1 MGDTSGGGHFSPPS
15 ISAMNHGIGFL
26 PKRSLEAMNWLL
38 LFMPIAF
45 LLDHYDAGP
54 IPIFLASTLAIVPLS
69 KLMEEATSVLS
80 KILGHTIGGLLNA
93 TMSNAPELIIGISAL
108 RNGLIDML
116 KASIAGAI
124 IGTLLFGLGLSIF
137 TGNIGKS
144 PRTFDAPMV
153 GMNMGLLT
161 VTSFSLLIPAL
172 FSLSTSADHEI
183 STHIC
188 LLMLVLYAASIYDTL
203 KQQDPPIDQIGVA
216 KTISDH
222 EDSSHSLQS
231 PESSHQI
238 EKSSGWGRNKAI
250 AVLLL
255 VTVALALTSD
265 LLTDSL
271 QPAADMLHLTPFFA
285 GMFLLSMVGNIPQ
298 FLNSVSFARKDQ
310 LTLAL
315 SVNLSSVT
323 QLALLV
329 APVLVLLGGLLGMP
343 MDLVFNQFELV
354 AIFVSVIV
362 ARYLLA
368 DQRTTWLEGF
378 MLIIMYLMLA
388 VGFYYLPEGH

>member
-1 MGDTSGGGHFSPPS
+1 
-15 ISAMNHGIGFL
+15 
-26 PKRSLEAMNWLL
+26 MNWLL
-38 LFMPIAF
+38 LFMPLAF
-45 LLDHYDAGP
+45 ALDHFHAGP
-54 IPIFLASTLAIVPLS
+54 IPIFLASTLAILPLS

-80 KILGHTIGGLLNA
+80 KILGNTIGGLLNA

-108 RNGLIDML
+108 RNGLLEML

-137 TGNIGKS
+137 TANVGKS

-153 GMNMGLLT
+153 AMNMGLLT
-161 VTSFSLLIPAL
+161 VTSFSLTIPAI
-172 FSLSTSADHEI
+172 FNISTTADYEI

-188 LLMLVLYAASIYDTL
+188 ILMLVLYVASIYYTL
-203 KQQDPPIDQIGVA
+203 NQKNPPIDRAGIAKAICKQESHADRPADSVA
-216 KTISDH
+216 LD
-222 EDSSHSLQS
+222 EDEHGSS
-231 PESSHQI
+231 
-238 EKSSGWGRNKAI
+238 WGKNKAI
-250 AVLLL
+250 GILLS

-285 GMFLLSMVGNIPQ
+285 GIFLLSMVGNIPQ
-298 FLNSVSFARKDQ
+298 FINSVSFARKDQ

-329 APVLVLLGGLLGMP
+329 APVLVLTGSLLGMQ
-343 MDLVFNQFELV
+343 MDLVFNKFELV
-354 AIFVSVIV
+354 AIFISVV
-362 ARYLLA
+362 VGRYLLS
-368 DQRTTWLEGF
+368 DQQTSWLEGF

-388 VGFYYLPEGH
+388 VGFFYLPPIPPS

>member
-1 MGDTSGGGHFSPPS
+1 
-15 ISAMNHGIGFL
+15 
-26 PKRSLEAMNWLL
+26 MNWLL
-38 LFMPIAF
+38 LFMPLAF
-45 LLDHYDAGP
+45 ALDHFHAGP
-54 IPIFLASTLAIVPLS
+54 IPIFLASTLAILPLS

-80 KILGHTIGGLLNA
+80 KILGNTIGGLLNA

-108 RNGLIDML
+108 RNGLLEML

-137 TGNIGKS
+137 TANVGKS

-153 GMNMGLLT
+153 AMNMGLLT
-161 VTSFSLLIPAL
+161 VTSFSLTIPAI
-172 FSLSTSADHEI
+172 FNISTTADYEI
-183 STHIC
+183 SIHIC
-188 LLMLVLYAASIYDTL
+188 ILMLVLYVASIYYTL
-203 KQQDPPIDQIGVA
+203 NQKNPPIDRAGIAKAICKQESHADRPADSVA
-216 KTISDH
+216 LD
-222 EDSSHSLQS
+222 EDEHGSS
-231 PESSHQI
+231 
-238 EKSSGWGRNKAI
+238 WGKNKAI
-250 AVLLL
+250 GILLS

-298 FLNSVSFARKDQ
+298 FINSVSFARKDQ

-323 QLALLV
+323 QLALLE
-329 APVLVLLGGLLGMP
+329 APVLVLTGSLLGMQ
-343 MDLVFNQFELV
+343 MDLVFNKFELV
-354 AIFVSVIV
+354 AIFISVV
-362 ARYLLA
+362 VGRYLLS
-368 DQRTTWLEGF
+368 DQQTSWLEGF

-388 VGFYYLPEGH
+388 VGFFYLPPIPPS

>member
-1 MGDTSGGGHFSPPS
+1 
-15 ISAMNHGIGFL
+15 
-26 PKRSLEAMNWLL
+26 MNWLL

-45 LLDHYDAGP
+45 ALDHFHAGP
-54 IPIFLASTLAIVPLS
+54 IPVFLASTLAIVPLS

-137 TGNIGKS
+137 TGNVGKS

-172 FSLSTSADHEI
+172 FNISTTADYEI
-183 STHIC
+183 SIHIC
-188 LLMLVLYAASIYDTL
+188 LLMLILYIASIYYTL
-203 KQQDPPIDQIGVA
+203 NQQNPPIDQTGIA
-216 KTISDH
+216 KAISEKETLADTINASKKTDQAEH
-222 EDSSHSLQS
+222 GAS
-231 PESSHQI
+231 
-238 EKSSGWGRNKAI
+238 WGRNKAVG
-250 AVLLL
+250 VLLS
-255 VTVALALTSD
+255 VTVALAFTSD

-298 FLNSVSFARKDQ
+298 FINSVSFARKDQ

-329 APVLVLLGGLLGMP
+329 APILVILGGLLGMP
-343 MDLVFNQFELV
+343 MDLVFNRFELV

-362 ARYLLA
+362 ARYLIA

-388 VGFYYLPEGH
+388 VGFYYLPDGHGS

>member
-1 MGDTSGGGHFSPPS
+1 
-15 ISAMNHGIGFL
+15 
-26 PKRSLEAMNWLL
+26 MNWLL
-38 LFMPIAF
+38 LFMPMAF
-45 LLDHYDAGP
+45 ALDHFHAGP

-80 KILGHTIGGLLNA
+80 KILGNTIGGLLNA

-108 RNGLIDML
+108 RNGLLEML

-137 TGNIGKS
+137 TANVGKS

-153 GMNMGLLT
+153 AMNMGLLT
-161 VTSFSLLIPAL
+161 VTSFSLTIPAI
-172 FSLSTSADHEI
+172 FNISTSAEYEI
-183 STHIC
+183 SFHIC
-188 LLMLVLYAASIYDTL
+188 ILMLVLYVASIYYTL
-203 KQQDPPIDQIGVA
+203 NQKNPPIDRAGMA
-216 KTISDH
+216 KAICKQEGHADRPSASEASDGDEH
-222 EDSSHSLQS
+222 GSS
-231 PESSHQI
+231 
-238 EKSSGWGRNKAI
+238 WGKNKAI
-250 AVLLL
+250 GILLS

-298 FLNSVSFARKDQ
+298 FINSVSFARKDQ

-329 APVLVLLGGLLGMP
+329 APVLVLTGNLLGMK

-354 AIFVSVIV
+354 AIFISVV
-362 ARYLLA
+362 VGRYLLS
-368 DQRTTWLEGF
+368 DQQTSWLEGF

-388 VGFYYLPEGH
+388 VGVFYHPPIHPS

>member
-1 MGDTSGGGHFSPPS
+1 
-15 ISAMNHGIGFL
+15 
-26 PKRSLEAMNWLL
+26 MNWLL

-45 LLDHYDAGP
+45 ALDHFHAGP
-54 IPIFLASTLAIVPLS
+54 IPVFLASTLAIVPLS

-137 TGNIGKS
+137 TGNMGRS

-153 GMNMGLLT
+153 AMNMGLLT
-161 VTSFSLLIPAL
+161 VTSFSLLIPAIFN
-172 FSLSTSADHEI
+172 FSTTADHEI
-183 STHIC
+183 SVHIC
-188 LLMLVLYAASIYDTL
+188 LLMLLLYVASIYYTL
-203 KQQDPPIDQIGVA
+203 NHQNPPIDRAGMA
-216 KTISDH
+216 KAICRQANH
-222 EDSSHSLQS
+222 A
-231 PESSHQI
+231 
-238 EKSSGWGRNKAI
+238 EKSAAPEAKHTKEEGSLWGKNKAI
-250 AVLLL
+250 GILLS

-271 QPAADMLHLTPFFA
+271 QPAAEMLHLTPFFA

-298 FLNSVSFARKDQ
+298 FINSVSFARKDQ

-329 APVLVLLGGLLGMP
+329 APILVLTGGLIGMK
-343 MDLVFNQFELV
+343 MDLVFNHFELI
-354 AIFVSVIV
+354 AIFVSVVV
-362 ARYLLA
+362 ARYLLQ
-368 DQRTTWLEGF
+368 DQQTSWLEGF

-388 VGFYYLPEGH
+388 VGFYYLPAGHTA

>member
-1 MGDTSGGGHFSPPS
+1 
-15 ISAMNHGIGFL
+15 
-26 PKRSLEAMNWLL
+26 MNWLL
-38 LFMPIAF
+38 LFMPLAF
-45 LLDHYDAGP
+45 ALDHFHAGP
-54 IPIFLASTLAIVPLS
+54 IPIFLASTLAILPLS

-80 KILGHTIGGLLNA
+80 KILGNTIGGLLNA

-108 RNGLIDML
+108 RNGLLEML

-137 TGNIGKS
+137 TANVGKS

-153 GMNMGLLT
+153 AMNMGLLT
-161 VTSFSLLIPAL
+161 VTSFSLTIPAI
-172 FSLSTSADHEI
+172 FNISTTADYEI
-183 STHIC
+183 SIHIC
-188 LLMLVLYAASIYDTL
+188 ILMLVLYVASIYYTL
-203 KQQDPPIDQIGVA
+203 NQKNPPIDRAGIAKAICKQESHADRPADSVA
-216 KTISDH
+216 LD
-222 EDSSHSLQS
+222 EDEHGSS
-231 PESSHQI
+231 
-238 EKSSGWGRNKAI
+238 WGKNKAI
-250 AVLLL
+250 GILLS

-298 FLNSVSFARKDQ
+298 FINSVSFARKDQ

-329 APVLVLLGGLLGMP
+329 APVLVLTGSLLGMQ
-343 MDLVFNQFELV
+343 MDLVFNKFELG
-354 AIFVSVIV
+354 AIFISVV
-362 ARYLLA
+362 VGRYLLS
-368 DQRTTWLEGF
+368 DQQTSWLEGF

-388 VGFYYLPEGH
+388 VGFFYLPPIPPS

>member
-1 MGDTSGGGHFSPPS
+1 
-15 ISAMNHGIGFL
+15 
-26 PKRSLEAMNWLL
+26 MNWLL
-38 LFMPIAF
+38 LFMPLAF
-45 LLDHYDAGP
+45 ALDHFHAGP
-54 IPIFLASTLAIVPLS
+54 IPIFLASTLAILPLS

-80 KILGHTIGGLLNA
+80 KILGNTIGGLLNA

-108 RNGLIDML
+108 RNGLLEML

-137 TGNIGKS
+137 TANVGKS

-153 GMNMGLLT
+153 AMNMGLLT
-161 VTSFSLLIPAL
+161 VTSFSLTIPAI
-172 FSLSTSADHEI
+172 FNISTTADYEI
-183 STHIC
+183 SIHIC
-188 LLMLVLYAASIYDTL
+188 ILMLVLYVASIYYTL
-203 KQQDPPIDQIGVA
+203 NQKNPPIDRAGIAKAICKQESHADRPADSVA
-216 KTISDH
+216 LD
-222 EDSSHSLQS
+222 EDEHGSS
-231 PESSHQI
+231 
-238 EKSSGWGRNKAI
+238 WGKNKAI
-250 AVLLL
+250 GILLS

-298 FLNSVSFARKDQ
+298 FINSVSFARKDQ

-329 APVLVLLGGLLGMP
+329 APVLVLTGSLLGMQ
-343 MDLVFNQFELV
+343 MDLVFNKFELV
-354 AIFVSVIV
+354 AIFISVV
-362 ARYLLA
+362 VGRYLLS
-368 DQRTTWLEGF
+368 DQQTSWLEGF

-388 VGFYYLPEGH
+388 VGFFYLPPIHPS

>member
-1 MGDTSGGGHFSPPS
+1 
-15 ISAMNHGIGFL
+15 
-26 PKRSLEAMNWLL
+26 MNWLL
-38 LFMPIAF
+38 LFMPLAF
-45 LLDHYDAGP
+45 ALDHFHAGP
-54 IPIFLASTLAIVPLS
+54 IPIFLASTLAILPLS

-80 KILGHTIGGLLNA
+80 KILGNTIGGLLNA

-108 RNGLIDML
+108 RNGLLEML

-137 TGNIGKS
+137 TANVGKS

-153 GMNMGLLT
+153 AMNMGLLT
-161 VTSFSLLIPAL
+161 VTSFSLTIPAI
-172 FSLSTSADHEI
+172 FNISTTADYEI
-183 STHIC
+183 SIHIC
-188 LLMLVLYAASIYDTL
+188 ILMLVLYVASIYYTL
-203 KQQDPPIDQIGVA
+203 NQKNPPIDRAGIAKAICKQESHADRPADSVA
-216 KTISDH
+216 LD
-222 EDSSHSLQS
+222 EDEHGSS
-231 PESSHQI
+231 
-238 EKSSGWGRNKAI
+238 WGKNKAI
-250 AVLLL
+250 GILLS

-298 FLNSVSFARKDQ
+298 FINSVSFARKDQ

-329 APVLVLLGGLLGMP
+329 APVLVLTGSLLGMQ
-343 MDLVFNQFELV
+343 MDLVFNKFELV
-354 AIFVSVIV
+354 AIFISVV
-362 ARYLLA
+362 VGRYLLS
-368 DQRTTWLEGF
+368 DQQTSWLEGF

-388 VGFYYLPEGH
+388 VGFFYLPPIPPS

>member
-1 MGDTSGGGHFSPPS
+1 
-15 ISAMNHGIGFL
+15 
-26 PKRSLEAMNWLL
+26 MNWLL

-45 LLDHYDAGP
+45 GLDHFNAGP
-54 IPIFLASTLAIVPLS
+54 IPVFLASTLAILPLS
-69 KLMEEATSVLS
+69 KLMEEATTVLS
-80 KILGHTIGGLLNA
+80 KILGPTIGGLLNA

-108 RNGLIDML
+108 HNGLIEML

-137 TGNIGKS
+137 TGNFGKS

-161 VTSFSLLIPAL
+161 VSSLGLLIPAI
-172 FSLSTSADHEI
+172 FNISTTADYEI
-183 STHIC
+183 SMHIC
-188 LLMLVLYAASIYDTL
+188 ILMLILYVASIYYTL
-203 KQQDPPIDQIGVA
+203 NQRNPPIDTAGVEKA
-216 KTISDH
+216 MEQQEMAPVETSTEKKLHTEEH
-222 EDSSHSLQS
+222 EPS
-231 PESSHQI
+231 
-238 EKSSGWGRNKAI
+238 WGRNKAI
-250 AVLLL
+250 GVLLS
-255 VTVALALTSD
+255 VTIALALTSD
-265 LLTDSL
+265 LLTDSI

-298 FLNSVSFARKDQ
+298 FINSVSFARKDQ

-329 APVLVLLGGLLGMP
+329 APILVLSGGVFGKP
-343 MDLVFNQFELV
+343 MDLVFNQFELI
-354 AIFVSVIV
+354 AIVISVIV

-378 MLIIMYLMLA
+378 MLIIMYMMLA
-388 VGFYYLPEGH
+388 VGFYYLPPTQGS

>member
-1 MGDTSGGGHFSPPS
+1 
-15 ISAMNHGIGFL
+15 
-26 PKRSLEAMNWLL
+26 MNWLL
-38 LFMPIAF
+38 LFMPTAF
-45 LLDHYDAGP
+45 ALDHFHAGP
-54 IPIFLASTLAIVPLS
+54 IAVFLASTLAILPLS
-69 KLMEEATSVLS
+69 KLMEEATTALS
-80 KILGHTIGGLLNA
+80 KILGPTIGGLLNA

-108 RNGLIDML
+108 HNGLIEML

-124 IGTLLFGLGLSIF
+124 IGTLLLGLGLTIF
-137 TGNIGKS
+137 TGNMGKS

-161 VTSFSLLIPAL
+161 VTSFSLLIPAI
-172 FSLSTSADHEI
+172 FNMSTEADYEI
-183 STHIC
+183 SIHIC
-188 LLMLVLYAASIYDTL
+188 LLMLILYVASIYYTL
-203 KQQDPPIDQIGVA
+203 NQKNPPIDPAG
-216 KTISDH
+216 
-222 EDSSHSLQS
+222 
-231 PESSHQI
+231 I
-238 EKSSGWGRNKAI
+238 EKAMGQQAFAPASTDGAAPAEEHGPSWGRNKAI
-250 AVLLL
+250 GVLLS

-298 FLNSVSFARKDQ
+298 FINSVSFARKNQ

-329 APVLVLLGGLLGMP
+329 APILVLSGGLFGMS
-343 MDLVFNQFELV
+343 MDLVFNRFELI
-354 AIFVSVIV
+354 AIFISVIV
-362 ARYLLA
+362 ARYLLS

-388 VGFYYLPEGH
+388 VGFYYLPATQGS

>member
-1 MGDTSGGGHFSPPS
+1 
-15 ISAMNHGIGFL
+15 
-26 PKRSLEAMNWLL
+26 MNWLL
-38 LFMPIAF
+38 LCMPLAF
-45 LLDHYDAGP
+45 ALDHFGVGP
-54 IPIFLASTLAIVPLS
+54 IPVFLASTLAILPLA
-69 KLMEEATSVLS
+69 KLMEEATSILS

-108 RNGLIDML
+108 HNGLIDML
-116 KASIAGAI
+116 KASIAGAM
-124 IGTLLFGLGLSIF
+124 IGTLLLGLGLSIF
-137 TGNIGKS
+137 SGNVGKS
-144 PRTFDAPMV
+144 PRRFDAPMV

-172 FSLSTSADHEI
+172 FNISTTADYEI
-183 STHIC
+183 SIHIC
-188 LLMLVLYAASIYDTL
+188 VLMLILYIASIYYTL
-203 KQQDPPIDQIGVA
+203 NQQNPPIDLIGVENA
-216 KTISDH
+216 ISEQ
-222 EDSSHSLQS
+222 EDLAQTHKGSEATPPAPQG
-231 PESSHQI
+231 PE
-238 EKSSGWGRNKAI
+238 WGRNKAI
-250 AVLLL
+250 AVLLT
-255 VTVALALTSD
+255 VTVALAVTSD

-271 QPAADMLHLTPFFA
+271 QPAADIMHLTPFFA

-298 FLNSVSFARKDQ
+298 FINSVSFARKDQ

-329 APVLVLLGGLLGMP
+329 APILVLTGGMLGKP

-354 AIFVSVIV
+354 AIFISVVV

-388 VGFYYLPEGH
+388 VGFYYLPEGHGA